1 MERFFQAQSVAVV
14 GVSNSP
20 TNMGRFMATNLLEFR
35 YEGCIY
41 LVGPKGGAFLG
52 HKIYPSVLDIPEPVD
67 LATILIPAAAVPEV
81 LRQCGEKGIR
91 RVILQSAGFRELG
104 EDRRKI
110 EQEVLDLLNVYQMRL
125 IGPNCIGIINRHNG
139 LAVPFMPLQ
148 AEGPPGRIAVI
159 SQSGGVGAM
168 LIDTLAGEG
177 LGLGKFASIGNKLN
191 VNEADLLDYL
201 TEDDQTALIFCYL
214 EGIAQG
220 RRLMEVAGRSGKPI
234 ILHKSNRGGAGAII
248 ARSHSASLSSDHQV
262 VSAALRQCGIVQ
274 VFEQREAAECLKA
287 FSLPGMQGNRLAV
300 ISRSGGHA
308 VIAADAADEFGF
320 TLPPYPAK
328 TIDRVR
334 EQSRAKVIQL
344 HNPMDLGD
352 LFDLQLYRELAEMT
366 LARDDIDGL
375 LFIHNYQGIFDGE
388 PSRKLIADLAQ
399 IGSLSK
405 KPLAICVFTPEAQLI
420 QNRRAVHFPIFT
432 DPREAV
438 RALARN
444 RDRGKFRTLPFATRR
459 PADLKPELVR
469 AELGEI
475 TPAPTQLSPL
485 QLARILTAY
494 GIPLVPWAP
503 VQSEDEA
510 VATAQ
515 RFGFPVAAKT
525 GDPLILHKSDMGGVF
540 LNLPDAAAVRQ
551 AYRKLAAVGGP
562 AVLVEKMAEPGLEWF
577 IGGRQDNQFGA
588 VVITGLGGIYVEI
601 FRETAIRIAPIDD
614 EEAGR
619 LLDECRGAGLL
630 SGVRGQPEW
639 DRDALTEVLVRISWL
654 LHDFPQIREL
664 DLNPVR
670 LFPAG
675 EGCCVLDGRAT
686 AASGLS

>member
-1 MERFFQAQSVAVV
+1 MERFFHAQSVAVV

-35 YEGCIY
+35 YEGSIY

-67 LATILIPAAAVPEV
+67 LATILIPAAAVPEA

-110 EQEVLDLLNVYQMRL
+110 EQEVLDLLDAYQMRL
-125 IGPNCIGIINRHNG
+125 IGPNCIGIINCHNG

-148 AEGPPGRIAVI
+148 AEAPPGRIAVI

-168 LIDTLAGEG
+168 LLDTLAGEG

-191 VNEADLLDYL
+191 VNEVDLLEYL
-201 TEDDQTALIFCYL
+201 MEDDQTALIFCYL
-214 EGIAQG
+214 EGITQG
-220 RRLMEVAGRSGKPI
+220 RRFMEVAGRSRKPI

-262 VSAALRQCGIVQ
+262 VSAALRQCGVVQ
-274 VFEQREAAECLKA
+274 VSEQHEAAECLKA
-287 FSLPGMQGNRLAV
+287 FSLPAMQGNRLAV

-328 TIDRVR
+328 IIDRVR

-375 LFIHNYQGIFDGE
+375 VFIHNYQGIFDGE

-399 IGSLSK
+399 IGSRSE
-405 KPLAICVFTPEAQLI
+405 KPLAICVFTPESQLI

-444 RDRGKFRTLPFATRR
+444 RDREKLWSLPPASRR
-459 PADLKPELVR
+459 PEDLKPDLVR
-469 AELGEI
+469 TELGKI
-475 TPAPTQLSPL
+475 SPAPTQLSPL

-494 GIPLVPWAP
+494 GIPLVPWEP
-503 VQSEDEA
+503 VQSEEEA
-510 VATAQ
+510 VVAAQ
-515 RFGFPVAAKT
+515 RFGFPVVIKT
-525 GDPLILHKSDMGGVF
+525 ADPLILHKSDVGGVF
-540 LNLPDAAAVRQ
+540 LNLSDAAAVRQ
-551 AYRKLAAVGGP
+551 AYRKLATVGGP

-588 VVITGLGGIYVEI
+588 VIITGLGGIYVEI
-601 FRETAIRIAPIDD
+601 FRETAIRVAPMGH

-619 LLDECRGAGLL
+619 LLDECRGTRLL
-630 SGVRGQPEW
+630 DGVRGQPPW

-675 EGCCVLDGRAT
+675 EGCCILDWRAT
-686 AASGLS
+686 AESVQ